1 VVHCAVDL
9 RDVHCGL
16 DLIDPVI
23 VTRVGL
29 GEAGEAQCSSD
40 QAARDDSGETELLHG
55 AASFFILLFEP
66 WRAGRGSDD
75 MGAGFEVLS
84 TGLVVQTGCSEV

>member
-1 VVHCAVDL
+1 VVHCGVDL

-16 DLIDPVI
+16 DLIDPVV

-29 GEAGEAQCSSD
+29 GEAGKAERSGD
-40 QAARDDSGETELLHG
+40 QAACDDSGETELLHG

-66 WRAGRGSDD
+66 WREGRDSDD
-75 MGAGFEVLS
+75 LGAGPDVLS
-84 TGLVVQTGCSEV
+84 TGLMV

>member
-1 VVHCAVDL
+1 
-9 RDVHCGL
+9 
-16 DLIDPVI
+16 

-29 GEAGEAQCSSD
+29 GEAGEAKRSGN

-66 WRAGRGSDD
+66 WLGGLGSDD
-75 MGAGFEVLS
+75 IGAGLEVLS
-84 TGLVVQTGCSEV
+84 TGLMV